1 MSHMISYNEDSRWC
15 QEHGHTGLLAG
26 CPICDRLVETNPSF
40 AAARERGHQPD
51 GSYRNPLAPA
61 DPFDGIPG
69 ADDPEL
75 SPARQQMAA
84 DLREGKISFT
94 DAQQMIVDEIL
105 REQDARDFPHDEP
118 CPRCGRRQWGL
129 GAGTVDPMNPTDA
142 EQETCGACGT
152 SFGEQA

>member
-1 MSHMISYNEDSRWC
+1 MSHQISYNEDSRWC

-26 CPICDRLVETNPSF
+26 CPICDRLVRTNDWF

-61 DPFDGIPG
+61 DPFDGIP
-69 ADDPEL
+69 AAEDYVPFA
-75 SPARQQMAA
+75 PAA
-84 DLREGKISFT
+84 
-94 DAQQMIVDEIL
+94 V

-129 GAGTVDPMNPTDA
+129 GPDVADPMNPSDA